1 MLAPTRGPVSP
12 WSCRPR
18 ARDLTGSDR
27 LHEIPVRDG
36 VALQGDDELGEALS
50 AGCVR
55 QSTDDAAWMW
65 DWAGTG
71 TTVVVLP

>member
-1 MLAPTRGPVSP
+1 M
-12 WSCRPR
+12 
-18 ARDLTGSDR
+18 
-27 LHEIPVRDG
+27 
-36 VALQGDDELGEALS
+36 ALQGVDELGEALS

-55 QSTDDAAWMW
+55 QSTDDAARMW